1 MSPTNQT
8 FGWGSNTDSN
18 TSNAGGSGY
27 QTNSTTTSY
36 NNSSYNTN
44 SYNTINN
51 NNNCSGGA
59 QQLPNFQETWGAGGN
74 GKSTNSWAGS
84 SSIFGE
90 RNNNVIFILSCVIT
104 HSWTFD
110 NIRIFFLYF

>member
-36 NNSSYNTN
+36 NNNSYNTN
-44 SYNTINN
+44 SYNT
-51 NNNCSGGA
+51 NNCSGGA

-84 SSIFGE
+84 S
-90 RNNNVIFILSCVIT
+90 RLALMKTVVPPWNC
-104 HSWTFD
+104 WP
-110 NIRIFFLYF
+110 